1 MIPEN
6 EYAPYY
12 KSYIQLIESN
22 EKSLLDNLKHS
33 QLDFENTLRKIS
45 KEKGDFA
52 YAEGKWTLKELVQH
66 IIDTERVFCYRALCF
81 ARNDKTELPGFD
93 ENFFVDNSNVQN
105 RDFYDMLDEMKAL
118 RISTIHLFESFSDED
133 LLKIGVGS
141 GNKMSVRALGFIFSG
156 HQTHHLNIV
165 KERYL

>member
-12 KSYIQLIESN
+12 KQYVKMIESN
-22 EKSLLDNLKHS
+22 GKSLLDNLYDS
-33 QLDFENTLRKIS
+33 QKDFENTLRYIN

-52 YAEGKWTLKELVQH
+52 YAEGKWTLKELIQH
-66 IIDTERVFCYRALCF
+66 VIDTERVFCYRALCF

-93 ENFFVDNSNVQN
+93 QDLFADHSKANQREY
-105 RDFYDMLDEMKAL
+105 YDILDEMDAL
-118 RISTIHLFESFSDED
+118 RISTIHLFESFSDKD
-133 LLKIGVGS
+133 LLKIGIGS